1 MKKILLLLVLSVSIY
16 SVIADSS
23 KNVFENINRNCS
35 AFALNSISPGGN
47 IDNITVYPNP
57 VVDELRISFKSS
69 HSGKAGI
76 ALFNNIGKL
85 VYKQDSD
92 VEPGNNL
99 ISIDIRSKSIEPG
112 AYFIQ
117 IQVENQNF
125 TRKLIVK

>member
-1 MKKILLLLVLSVSIY
+1 MKKILLLLVISVSIC
-16 SVIADSS
+16 SATAHRS
-23 KNVFENINRNCS
+23 KIVFENMNRNITAIDVEMFS
-35 AFALNSISPGGN
+35 TDGN
-47 IDNITVYPNP
+47 IENITVYPNP

-69 HSGKAGI
+69 QAGKAGI

-92 VEPGNNL
+92 VVPGNNL

-112 AYFIQ
+112 IYFIQ
-117 IQVENQNF
+117 VQTENQTF